1 MLGVS
6 ETLWYVNTSMSFD
19 LFSVSGITETS
30 EDSST
35 EEWKRSAFTII
46 NDLKNHRLA
55 DRVFA
60 VAQNENVKVILK
72 DMDLSMIR
80 KNMETGSIKSPVE
93 LHMALHQTFLNIVM
107 SVCTESEVR
116 YWFQRQ
122 FTGYIRN
129 YPAL

>member
-1 MLGVS
+1 MR
-6 ETLWYVNTSMSFD
+6 FD

-55 DRVFA
+55 DRVFS
-60 VAQNENVKVILK
+60 VAHNENVKVILK

-80 KNMETGSIKSPVE
+80 KNMENGSIKSPVE

-116 YWFQRQ
+116 HRFQRQ
-122 FTGYIRN
+122 FRGHMRK
-129 YPAL
+129 YPAII